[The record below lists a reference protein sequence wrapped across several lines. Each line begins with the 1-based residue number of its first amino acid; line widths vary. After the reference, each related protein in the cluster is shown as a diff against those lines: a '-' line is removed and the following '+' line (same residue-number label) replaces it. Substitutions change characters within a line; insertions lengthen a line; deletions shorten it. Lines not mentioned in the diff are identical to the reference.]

1 MFFIDTLYTYRWRS
15 GASCRCWIAN
25 TWNRWTSF
33 TMTRSPWTSASTW
46 AGGSRASTG
55 KTWIIAECAAIQVDS
70 FILTG
75 KRSVFEEFGETLPP
89 CRETVAMQD
98 SLATVRFHDL
108 LAQLDDQHSRFA
120 LENNFLLQ
128 HNIRKIKR
136 NLQVT
141 FLAEALFPCW
151 SELLLTSVAF
161 WFISRIASRKT
172 QYTWPWSS
180 PGTWRRSRRS

>member
-1 MFFIDTLYTYRWRS
+1 MIT
-15 GASCRCWIAN
+15 
-25 TWNRWTSF
+25 
-33 TMTRSPWTSASTW
+33 
-46 AGGSRASTG
+46 
-55 KTWIIAECAAIQVDS
+55 ECVATQVDS

-75 KRSVFEEFGETLPP
+75 KCSVFEELGETLPR

-136 NLQVT
+136 NLQVS
-141 FLAEALFPCW
+141 FLAEGLVYP
-151 SELLLTSVAF
+151 LV
-161 WFISRIASRKT
+161 
-172 QYTWPWSS
+172 
-180 PGTWRRSRRS
+180 